1 MPKPIDAG
9 TSYVPAIDGLRTI
22 AVLAVVLYHL
32 HVSWTPGGVLGVGVF
47 FTLSG
52 YLITAN
58 LLKSRQ
64 CRGTLGLGTFWL
76 RRFRRLVPAVVVT
89 VASVLLLT
97 ALLRP
102 ADLAKI
108 GGESLSSL
116 LYVNNWHVIFSGDSY
131 FDRFVTGPLD
141 HMWSLSVEEQFY
153 LVWPLVLA
161 LLLAVFGV
169 RRRLLAPVTLLLAAV
184 PFWWMAHLAAA
195 GADPTRI
202 HEGTDTRA
210 GSLLAGAVLAVL
222 LVRGGSIARPPRWL
236 AESAGIAGVA
246 GILAFV
252 LLVPD
257 QSPMLYRGGL
267 ALLALATVAAIT
279 GALHQRSLVSRVVGF
294 APMRWLGER
303 SYGIYLW
310 HMPVTVFMADVIGPL
325 HPAVGAIVV
334 IVVSVL
340 LAALSWSLV
349 EDPIRRHGIVG
360 PARVWLSRRREALAG
375 GVGAPAGPGAPK
387 QVLAGFA
394 LVAVAVACV
403 GVPAAIAGGARG
415 SGASD
420 SLTVAAPAVEV
431 DPAVQAVLTGP
442 ARTRCTT
449 VVHVGDST
457 SIGMFSDAQLPSP
470 EDNANVA
477 YADVG
482 ADVVLP
488 SVVGARSTVE
498 GFQGGPSAADSVD
511 QLVAQGVPAG
521 ACWVIAVGVNDAANR
536 AVGHPGE
543 EIWRI
548 EQILDR
554 IPDGDPVM
562 WATAV
567 TNRGYGPYANENMA
581 PFNDALR
588 AALAAHPQ
596 LSLYD
601 WAADAQSAWFMQ
613 GDDVHYN
620 PQGNALRAKM
630 FAEALARLYPEQG
643 DGPSDRIHRVGAAR
657 AAELLAGDD
666 AGDGAEEGAAAGD
679 AADDGAPGDGGAGAS
694 AVG

>member
-1 MPKPIDAG
+1 M
-9 TSYVPAIDGLRTI
+9 
-22 AVLAVVLYHL
+22 
-32 HVSWTPGGVLGVGVF
+32 
-47 FTLSG
+47 
-52 YLITAN
+52 
-58 LLKSRQ
+58 
-64 CRGTLGLGTFWL
+64 
-76 RRFRRLVPAVVVT
+76 
-89 VASVLLLT
+89 
-97 ALLRP
+97 
-102 ADLAKI
+102 
-108 GGESLSSL
+108 
-116 LYVNNWHVIFSGDSY
+116 
-131 FDRFVTGPLD
+131 
-141 HMWSLSVEEQFY
+141 
-153 LVWPLVLA
+153 
-161 LLLAVFGV
+161 
-169 RRRLLAPVTLLLAAV
+169 
-184 PFWWMAHLAAA
+184 
-195 GADPTRI
+195 
-202 HEGTDTRA
+202 
-210 GSLLAGAVLAVL
+210 
-222 LVRGGSIARPPRWL
+222 
-236 AESAGIAGVA
+236 
-246 GILAFV
+246 
-252 LLVPD
+252 
-257 QSPMLYRGGL
+257 
-267 ALLALATVAAIT
+267 
-279 GALHQRSLVSRVVGF
+279 
-294 APMRWLGER
+294 
-303 SYGIYLW
+303 
-310 HMPVTVFMADVIGPL
+310 
-325 HPAVGAIVV
+325 
-334 IVVSVL
+334 
-340 LAALSWSLV
+340 
-349 EDPIRRHGIVG
+349 
-360 PARVWLSRRREALAG
+360 
-375 GVGAPAGPGAPK
+375 PK